1 MSFEQQN
8 YLKNVHNCIAA
19 MINVQSKWHP
29 SSVLACAIPFVEFV
43 DLCVCTIR
51 NQSNVDMLAHAPKG
65 LNLMC
70 SIFEET
76 LSDPECY
83 VRWLKLISRQIRVS
97 NRIFGTFV
105 SFNLLFLS
113 SSVWIFVGA
122 TPLVPLCDLWE

>member
-1 MSFEQQN
+1 MASF
-8 YLKNVHNCIAA
+8 I
-19 MINVQSKWHP
+19 
-29 SSVLACAIPFVEFV
+29 SSSLCDAIPFVEFV

-105 SFNLLFLS
+105 SFNLLFPS

-122 TPLVPLCDLWE
+122 TLLVPLCDLWE